1 MRLITEEEMTE
12 VVKRHEVKKGLF
24 ILRLQQIIDTH
35 KVQNTSLKQ
44 MVEWV
49 KKIEEDFKNV

>member
-12 VVKRHEVKKGLF
+12 TVKRYEVRKGLF

-35 KVQNTSLKQ
+35 KVQNTPLIT
-44 MVEWV
+44 MMEWV
-49 KKIEEDFKNV
+49 RKIEKDFKDV